1 MVLLLPVQPLWPP
14 QKSLFSFCFAQGTE
28 VWSSPLQPAALVNLA
43 AYPRLQLVVTVDKW
57 GLIKTWKAENGR
69 ESASFSLPTSSSALQ
84 ACDHP
89 ETPFL
94 LVSEW
99 LSGSCAGPA
108 DSESL
113 PVSPRTLWGP
123 DRCDSP
129 CSMWQ
134 IE

>member
-43 AYPRLQLVVTVDKW
+43 AYPQLQLVVTVDKR

-69 ESASFSLPTSSSALQ
+69 EWASFSLPTSSSALQ

-99 LSGSCAGPA
+99 LLGSCAGPA
-108 DSESL
+108 DSQES
-113 PVSPRTLWGP
+113 PSVSQDALGPRPL
-123 DRCDSP
+123 
-129 CSMWQ
+129 
-134 IE
+134 